1 MAKRGRGRPAHEP
14 NDATR
19 RAVEILA
26 TAGLF
31 QYQIAAQMK
40 MDEDT
45 LVKYYDYELMTG
57 WASTM
62 KKATN
67 VIIKRIESDG
77 EEAMDAAKFFLSR
90 RGKGLWSEQKNVE
103 ISGPD
108 GGAIP
113 VMAVDL
119 DSMDYEALEQLDNI
133 LSQNTIEGVAV
144 RIEDEDD
151 GEDGED

>member
-1 MAKRGRGRPAHEP
+1 
-14 NDATR
+14 
-19 RAVEILA
+19 
-26 TAGLF
+26 
-31 QYQIAAQMK
+31 MK

-45 LVKYYDYELMTG
+45 LVKYYDYELTTG
-57 WASTM
+57 WASNM
-62 KKATN
+62 QKATN

-113 VMAVDL
+113 LMAVDL

>member
-45 LVKYYDYELMTG
+45 LVKYYDYELTTG
-57 WASTM
+57 WASNM

-67 VIIKRIESDG
+67 VVIKRMEDDG
-77 EEAMDAAKFFLSR
+77 DEALEAAKFFLSR
-90 RGKGLWSEQKNVE
+90 RGKGLWSETKQHE
-103 ISGPD
+103 ISGPG

-113 VMAVDL
+113 VAQINL
-119 DSMDYEALEQLDNI
+119 DALDYDALEELDN
-133 LSQNTIEGVAV
+133 LLAPAFIEGEAV
-144 RIEDEDD
+144 EVDADRDD
-151 GEDGED
+151 

>member
-45 LVKYYDYELMTG
+45 LVKYYDYELTTG
-57 WASTM
+57 WASNM
-62 KKATN
+62 QKATN

-113 VMAVDL
+113 LMAVDL

-133 LSQNTIEGVAV
+133 LSQNSIEGVAV

>member
-45 LVKYYDYELMTG
+45 LVKYYEYELNAG
-57 WASTM
+57 WASNM
-62 KKATN
+62 KKATD
-67 VIIKRIESDG
+67 VIIKRIEEDG
-77 EEAMDAAKFFLSR
+77 EEAMEAAKFFLSR
-90 RGKGLWSEQKNVE
+90 RGKGLWSDQKNVE
-103 ISGPD
+103 VSGPG

-113 VMAVDL
+113 MINIDL
-119 DSMDYEALEQLDNI
+119 DAMDYDRLEQLDRI
-133 LSQNTIEGVAV
+133 LSPAIIEGEAV
-144 RIEDEDD
+144 EVEADD
-151 GEDGED
+151 DD

>member
-1 MAKRGRGRPAHEP
+1 MAKKKRGRPAHEP

-45 LVKYYDYELMTG
+45 LVKYYDYELTTG
-57 WASTM
+57 WASNM
-62 KKATN
+62 KKATD
-67 VIIKRIESDG
+67 VVVKRMEQDG
-77 EEAMDAAKFFLSR
+77 DEALEAAKFFLSR
-90 RGKGLWSEQKNVE
+90 RGKGLWSETKQHE
-103 ISGPD
+103 ISGPG

-113 VMAVDL
+113 VAQINL
-119 DSMDYEALEQLDNI
+119 DVLDYDTLEQMESILDTA
-133 LSQNTIEGVAV
+133 LIEHQPAN
-144 RIEDEDD
+144 IEDDD
-151 GEDGED
+151 DDDAVG

>member
-1 MAKRGRGRPAHEP
+1 MTKRGRGRPAHEP

-26 TAGLF
+26 ATGLY

-45 LVKYYDYELMTG
+45 LVKHYEYELNAG
-57 WASTM
+57 WATNM

-67 VIIKRIESDG
+67 IVIKRIEDDG
-77 EEAMDAAKFFLSR
+77 DEALDAAKFFLSR

-103 ISGPD
+103 VSGPG

-113 VMAVDL
+113 LAKVDL
-119 DSMDYEALEQLDNI
+119 DVIDYEDLEFL
-133 LSQNTIEGVAV
+133 EGVLDAAL
-144 RIEDEDD
+144 IEHKPGDEQPD
-151 GEDGED
+151 

>member
-45 LVKYYDYELMTG
+45 LVKYYDYELTTG
-57 WASTM
+57 WASNM
-62 KKATN
+62 QKATN

-113 VMAVDL
+113 LMTVDL